1 MMMVIERLNTQELF
15 LSLDKTWAEF
25 FNLISFVE
33 EKDINTVP
41 FEGSWTVAQL
51 ATHVKKSNN
60 AVVQALQMEGKAC
73 NRNADEHVDD
83 LKKTFLD
90 FSVKFK
96 SPEFIVPEKKEYK
109 KEAVIQQLSNT
120 IEKLKQLR
128 AAAGLTE
135 IINLPAFG
143 EITKFEMLYFVL
155 VHTQRHLHQL
165 KNIISIINNK
175 T

>member
-1 MMMVIERLNTQELF
+1 MMMVIEKLNTQELF
-15 LSLDKTWAEF
+15 LSLDKIWTEF
-25 FNLISFVE
+25 FNLVASVD
-33 EKDINTVP
+33 EKNINTVP

-60 AVVQALQMEGKAC
+60 AVVQALQMEGKSC
-73 NRNADEHVDD
+73 NRNADEHVEE

-90 FSVKFK
+90 FSVKFQ
-96 SPEFIVPEKKEYK
+96 SPAFIVPEEEVYK
-109 KEAVIQQLSNT
+109 KEAVIQQLGNT

-128 AAAGLTE
+128 ATACLTE

-155 VHTQRHLHQL
+155 VHTQRHVHQL
-165 KNIISIINNK
+165 KNIINIINNK
-175 T
+175 N